1 MNTTLINLEEVL
13 LEACKR
19 GRISLLRIKSEGN
32 LNIRTKDDSNGGS
45 SVVTRADTETEQL
58 LRDYFKEQL
67 PEFNFL
73 GEEEGS
79 HTEETRKAVIV
90 DPLDCTKGFLQ
101 GLDNFGLI
109 LGVYVNGINVAGA
122 ICDATRGTI
131 YYATHSGDLRRYGPE
146 DQSERGAIYFLQ
158 SSRTP
163 HINDAVEQALREEF
177 PDHASKDL
185 IKVQQP
191 HVLNQ
196 CRVFAGR
203 ADAFF
208 HAGLARH
215 DIAAAPLFGRI
226 TNTLVTDHAGKPYEL
241 VDVGQEIR
249 KYRDGRKEVVYS
261 LPVVVAK
268 QDIHVRMLRALKPF
282 SRDFDKMRS
291 PIY

>member
-1 MNTTLINLEEVL
+1 
-13 LEACKR
+13 
-19 GRISLLRIKSEGN
+19 
-32 LNIRTKDDSNGGS
+32 
-45 SVVTRADTETEQL
+45 
-58 LRDYFKEQL
+58 
-67 PEFNFL
+67 
-73 GEEEGS
+73 
-79 HTEETRKAVIV
+79 
-90 DPLDCTKGFLQ
+90 
-101 GLDNFGLI
+101 
-109 LGVYVNGINVAGA
+109 
-122 ICDATRGTI
+122 
-131 YYATHSGDLRRYGPE
+131 
-146 DQSERGAIYFLQ
+146 
-158 SSRTP
+158 
-163 HINDAVEQALREEF
+163 EF